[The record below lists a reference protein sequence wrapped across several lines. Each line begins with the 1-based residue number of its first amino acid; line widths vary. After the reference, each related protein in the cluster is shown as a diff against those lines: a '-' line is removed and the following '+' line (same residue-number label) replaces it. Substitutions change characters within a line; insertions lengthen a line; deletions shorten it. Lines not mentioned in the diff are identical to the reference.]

1 MTNPMPMQVGGPV
14 IVAASATRRLAVTGG
29 HGIRFLVQMGTG
41 LVVLGAALVR
51 RGRATTI
58 QPGHP
63 MQ

>member
-14 IVAASATRRLAVTGG
+14 IVAASATRRLAVTGAR
-29 HGIRFLVQMGTG
+29 GIRFMLEIGTG
-41 LVVLGAALVR
+41 LVVLGAVLVR

-63 MQ
+63 LQ